1 MTCSTNYLY
10 FVFNPQHHKMDLTET
25 APKQIVFYDGECG
38 FCNRTVGFV
47 LKHEK
52 SSEIYFTALQSEF
65 SKQFFEA
72 KNIHL
77 IDFET
82 FYFFNDGVLHERSTA
97 GLELSRYLRF
107 PYSLGI
113 YLKWIP
119 KKWRDA
125 VYNRIAK
132 NRKKLAGD
140 YCFLPDSVHRK
151 RFLA

>member
-1 MTCSTNYLY
+1 MLFLCGQTDQMSDMSEAEIT
-10 FVFNPQHHKMDLTET
+10 
-25 APKQIVFYDGECG
+25 PKQIVFYDGDCG

-82 FYFFNDGVLHERSTA
+82 FYFFSDGELYERSTA

-107 PYSLGI
+107 PYSLVI
-113 YLKWIP
+113 CLKWIP

-132 NRKKLAGD
+132 NRKKLAGN
-140 YCFLPDSVHRK
+140 YCFLPDTEQRK
-151 RFLA
+151 RFIG